1 MTAIWRRMYFSMI
14 TFVLFLIYARP
25 TQIRSA
31 VDGFRVNYKIA
42 SSITLCSVRPCVCV
56 CVHFYRRFPVSASR
70 FGNFLAVNYL
80 KFLPVFL
87 SFRKRCKSRRPR
99 KNRYQR
105 PAFATRSSPVR
116 SSCRV
121 VGLSAFSGARKSN
134 HEEVPE
140 DPATVQRRQRELG
153 GRRQDAE
160 RRAVSI
166 FIHTHGLWHSWGRS
180 CCTVVFVVLSRADN
194 RTAVKP
200 DQTFAKV
207 EITVKDR
214 DESVSMAHVDAS
226 QYKKLIIEDLTST
239 GKRTSGDTR
248 SAGPRRASRQNPTT
262 F

>member
-80 KFLPVFL
+80 KFIPVFL
-87 SFRKRCKSRRPR
+87 SFRKRCKSHRPR

-121 VGLSAFSGARKSN
+121 VGLSAFSRSPENRTMRKFLKTLQPSSDGKENLVGAGRTQNDAPWVSLYTRTGCDTVGVDRV
-134 HEEVPE
+134 VP
-140 DPATVQRRQRELG
+140 
-153 GRRQDAE
+153 
-160 RRAVSI
+160 S
-166 FIHTHGLWHSWGRS
+166 FSS
-180 CCTVVFVVLSRADN
+180 CC
-194 RTAVKP
+194 P
-200 DQTFAKV
+200 
-207 EITVKDR
+207 
-214 DESVSMAHVDAS
+214 
-226 QYKKLIIEDLTST
+226 
-239 GKRTSGDTR
+239 G
-248 SAGPRRASRQNPTT
+248 PTT
-262 F
+262 EPPSSRTRRSPKWK